1 MSLKDSL
8 SFHARKTLAVLLLGA
23 DQAVTD
29 NEIVDNTRSLGSGVM
44 LDAILETVENIT
56 PDFNKSTG
64 NFKFVD
70 IDGKMQSATDV
81 AEEMRKL
88 FVEYGLNLVDKNS
101 EETGMLEM
109 ALQCIKASPSDIID
123 GSWFDKLLTQVA
135 IVYDEYG
142 NKSYESSYSYN
153 LFFGSDQQARLELA
167 RAIHDI
173 SIINEEVRGGIISLP
188 SDLTFEEAFVL
199 LRGSS
204 KDDSGDYVLLNDQSV
219 YDDIEKAKELS
230 GKANTY
236 TDAVNQGF
244 NPDTL
249 QLSKVFSGEYDI
261 TAAQALRLNNLD
273 LTTTNV
279 TPTDSSFI
287 APYSQDAIDLF
298 NVVYELS
305 TTQNS
310 FVNWIDLSFDHG
322 LLYLSGKFGSLPY
335 NTSSGTWQ
343 NEMSLDQAL
352 AVRNF
357 ETTYNS
363 DTKQFSEIDGSEL
376 NDLLSLTN
384 NRLVYT
390 LKYTLENY
398 AESNSGV
405 DDLRNNVILDSNI
418 FDSEIGNLSIT
429 EIYKL
434 YDASS
439 SAQISNSRIRSMLD
453 LSGNAHESKFVDLD
467 NVIRIYKRASGSS
480 LDSYQLVNQVMADA
494 SNSVMKNHLTA
505 SYNNNNSDTVGQVY
519 NLYKYLTTR
528 PAASDN
534 RTFYKSLLTYG
545 NSQTDISQTDINNLF
560 VSTLV
565 EKAIVNNDNVW
576 GSNSIDN
583 SNVTFE
589 EVFQGFVLAA
599 GSQENLANVLINVNV
614 HVADISNNVEAV
626 NRIKLLRYYQG
637 KNTFEFGENIDS
649 WMKYTVYVDTSA
661 NDYDLLTRVEYQ
673 FLNTTTART
682 SVTNVNDVKGFI
694 TAVYA
699 LSAEETL
706 SAQVRVWVTS
716 SLDLCGNHYIV
727 DKSSFEALHGE
738 YPSVLILKDSL
749 DDPVYIYDGTNSIF
763 ASSKNEMDLTNVQ
776 ITMSR
781 VMYYHNID
789 HNSNVVDTAHVLN
802 TYVVGVLDYNVES
815 LFDTLFYDYSTLL
828 TGTLINNVVNETYD
842 QDLSG
847 AGLDK
852 ETRNAVIVLD
862 KLLSVSDNTELG
874 AKTIKQL
881 LKYDISGGSDL
892 QTFLH
897 ENTRYSNTRNIVL
910 IYEVLK
916 NLSEGYDKDTLWQP
930 GNIKQILSYNNRLVN
945 DTSYGNIEQTSVSK
959 LDNNI
964 YTEPSHKLLMYKASE
979 LLDNSVGVISPSTL
993 VSGVKTMIS
1002 AREDISNSDISGQLN
1017 RFINLYHNQWTGSN
1031 KGVTFD
1037 NSDLINAPV
1046 IIAMAT
1052 MIENGIHVDFNLED
1066 VKKVLSVDS
1075 DQRLDTAVDASTED
1089 EELVNVHGGAGSIVL
1104 DNDSNP
1110 TPLDNVFT
1118 LLENLSVDNESKI
1131 RLFVASFDTFDV
1143 VDGSGNVTGRR
1154 VDTRNKLEYLE
1165 NTYKQE
1171 LFGLLDVNN
1180 NLLNDLS
1187 SNNVLRKVSDASF
1200 AEPTDT
1206 SLQLMTRLLHIKFG
1220 APGLASNTD
1229 ASMSAVAGYLRSILN
1244 VRNPSARSVDEA
1256 FTYGLS
1262 DLFEVLYK
1270 SYDHYATLDSTP
1282 NTVFEVDVRDQK
1294 YFTLLENTLTI
1305 GKKLYNENELTL
1317 PLSPTEGQTG
1327 EEYANGELTNIL
1339 GTMIANSTTVSTDQ
1353 AFQLY
1358 LLGNLDFTKVDDII
1372 KAYRYGDRLSYNDL
1386 SNGKLVENSTWNVVL
1401 TDMST
1406 NGVEDPVDRILQ
1418 ALSKVAW
1425 NKYTL
1430 VEDASYAR
1438 VVSMLENHYIPYQNG
1453 FVNAGQ
1459 ISNKQEAQARI
1470 IIALVQEGNP
1480 SNTIQNKYDYE
1491 VMYLLDASHNY
1502 QLKSLSSHVS
1512 LHVSSNEWN
1521 EYIEN
1526 KYSDESQVKT
1536 FISNVVNE
1544 TDLTD
1549 EEKDLIRLKLWTVN
1563 EISIGEINSYET
1575 FNLLSTAYPQIM
1587 ESLPDV
1593 LSGNA
1598 ENIFVENT
1606 NARDFI
1612 TVSDCSGLTPKEN
1625 AIVYFT
1631 GYLLDDDRP
1640 QVHKVTHIDIMV
1652 NYWRD
1657 QPNISDED
1665 ITDIVDKLTNSGIQ
1679 EWVQK
1684 IYHNAIL
1691 HHDEDKIVFKHGSF
1705 EKKLELL
1712 NSMMNSVNARGNLN
1726 IAYSSVPTPS
1736 TLEDS
1741 YKEYLDMMTMVKMIR
1756 VIDNVDVGTLGN
1768 EVDGEFTIAEG
1779 KQQEYEHVKQILEVL
1794 YDTNKGISQLGVMF
1808 AISNLI
1814 KEGIDKVYTLNINE
1828 GHALWHIVS
1837 EVASESNGNLKLLD
1851 NLKNKFVQI
1860 IASSETSTTQQAFTS
1875 NVTYDAWYYIEP
1887 SAVGDAMFKEAERVI
1902 QEE

>member
-29 NEIVDNTRSLGSGVM
+29 SEIVDNTRSLGSGVM
-44 LDAILETVENIT
+44 LDAILETVENIR
-56 PDFNKSTG
+56 PDFNNKTG
-64 NFKFVD
+64 NFKFAD
-70 IDGKMQSATDV
+70 IDSSMQSATDV

-88 FVEYGLNLVDKNS
+88 FVEYGLNLVDKNG
-101 EETGMLEM
+101 EETGMLDM

-135 IVYDEYG
+135 IVYDPSG
-142 NKSYESSYSYN
+142 NQWYETSYN

-167 RAIHDI
+167 RAIHDRF
-173 SIINEEVRGGIISLP
+173 IINGEVRDGTIILP
-188 SDLTFEEAFVL
+188 GDLTFEEAFVL

-204 KDDSGDYVLLNDQSV
+204 KDGSGNYVLPNDQSV
-219 YDDIEKAKELS
+219 YDDIAKAEELS
-230 GKANTY
+230 GKAKTY

-261 TAAQALRLNNLD
+261 TASQALRLNNLD

-298 NVVYELS
+298 KVVYELS

-310 FVNWIDLSFDHG
+310 FANWTDLSFDNG
-322 LLYLSGKFGSLPY
+322 LLYLSGKFGSFTY

-343 NEMSLDQAL
+343 NKMSLDQAL

-357 ETTYNS
+357 ETTYNGN
-363 DTKQFSEIDGSEL
+363 TKLFSEIDGSEL
-376 NDLLSLTN
+376 KDLLSLTN
-384 NRLVYT
+384 DRVVYT

-398 AESNSGV
+398 AQSNSGPN
-405 DDLRNNVILDSNI
+405 DLRNNVILDSNI

-429 EIYKL
+429 EIYRL

-439 SAQISNSRIRSMLD
+439 SAQVSDSHIRSMLD

-494 SNSVMKNHLTA
+494 SGSVMRNDLTA
-505 SYNNNNSDTVGQVY
+505 SYNSNSDTVGQVY

-545 NSQTDISQTDINNLF
+545 NSQTDISQTNINNLF
-560 VSTLV
+560 VSTRV

-599 GSQENLANVLINVNV
+599 GSQENLANVLRNVSV

-626 NRIKLLRYYQG
+626 NRIKLLEYYQG
-637 KNTFEFGENIDS
+637 KATFEFGENIDS

-661 NDYDLLTRVEYQ
+661 NNYNLLTRVNYQ
-673 FLNTTTART
+673 FLNTTTTRS
-682 SVTNVNDVKGFI
+682 SVTNVSDVKEFI

-727 DKSSFEALHGE
+727 DQSSFEALHGE
-738 YPSVLILKDSL
+738 YPSVLTLKDSL

-763 ASSKNEMDLTNVQ
+763 AGSSNEAGLTNVQ

-781 VMYYHNID
+781 VMSYHNID
-789 HNSNVVDTAHVLN
+789 HNSDVVDTAHVLN
-802 TYVVGVLDYNVES
+802 AYVVGVLDYNVES
-815 LFDTLFYDYSTLL
+815 LFDTLFYSYTTLL

-847 AGLDK
+847 AGLNDD
-852 ETRNAVIVLD
+852 TRNAVIVLD
-862 KLLSVSDNTELG
+862 KLLSVSDNTGLG

-881 LKYDISGGSDL
+881 LEYDISGGSNL

-945 DTSYGNIEQTSVSK
+945 DTSYGNLVQTSVSK

-964 YTEPSHKLLMYKASE
+964 YNEPSHKLLMYKASE

-1017 RFINLYHNQWTGSN
+1017 RFINLYDNQWTGSN
-1031 KGVTFD
+1031 KGVTF
-1037 NSDLINAPV
+1037 NNGDLINAPV

-1052 MIENGIHVDFNLED
+1052 MIDNGIHVDFNLED

-1075 DQRLDTAVDASTED
+1075 NQRLATVVDASTED

-1110 TPLDNVFT
+1110 TPLDNVKT
-1118 LLENLSVDNESKI
+1118 LLENLSVDDESKI
-1131 RLFVASFDTFDV
+1131 RLFVASFDRFDV

-1171 LFGLLDVNN
+1171 LFGLVDVDD

-1200 AEPTDT
+1200 AEPTDA
-1206 SLQLMTRLLHIKFG
+1206 SLQLMARLLHIKFG

-1244 VRNPSARSVDEA
+1244 VRNPSAQSVDEA
-1256 FTYGLS
+1256 FTNGLS

-1270 SYDHYATLDSTP
+1270 SYDHYATLGSTP
-1282 NTVFEVDVRDQK
+1282 NTVFEVDERDQK

-1305 GKKLYNENELTL
+1305 GKKLYNENELKL

-1327 EEYANGELTNIL
+1327 EEYATGELRTIL
-1339 GTMIANSTTVSTDQ
+1339 LTMIANSSTVSIDQ

-1386 SNGKLVENSTWNVVL
+1386 SNGRLVENSTWKVVL

-1425 NKYTL
+1425 NKFTL

-1438 VVSMLENHYIPYQNG
+1438 VVSMLDNSTISYQNT
-1453 FVNAGQ
+1453 FVNLGQ

-1491 VMYLLDASHNY
+1491 VMYLLDASANY
-1502 QLKSLSSHVS
+1502 QLKSLSNHSS
-1512 LHVSSNEWN
+1512 LDVNYNNWN

-1587 ESLPDV
+1587 ESFPDV

-1598 ENIFVENT
+1598 ENIFVENV

-1631 GYLLDDDRP
+1631 RYLLDDARP

-1665 ITDIVDKLTNSGIQ
+1665 ITNIVDKLTSSGIQ
-1679 EWVQK
+1679 NWGER

-1712 NSMMNSVNARGNLN
+1712 NGMMNNINARGNLN

-1794 YDTNKGISQLGVMF
+1794 YDTTNGMSQLGVMF
-1808 AISNLI
+1808 AISNLR

-1837 EVASESNGNLKLLD
+1837 VVASESNGNLKLLD
-1851 NLKNKFVQI
+1851 NLKNTFVQI